1 MEMLM
6 RDNLLNILT
15 VPGIFG
21 VPGEE
26 SGRVW
31 PPEEHTIPR
40 WTGYTMR
47 QMSLQFFS
55 ICPQSQFL
63 NLSEL

>member
-26 SGRVW
+26 TGRVW

-40 WTGYTMR
+40 WIGLAR
-47 QMSLQFFS
+47 L
-55 ICPQSQFL
+55 
-63 NLSEL
+63 